1 MESKKVTKGYFIG
14 TLQYLQERFDFILQL
29 LAGAT
34 FGTMSWLQVLGGTM
48 GTIMQNSV
56 YAATV
61 DKVPGAVFWLT
72 SGIFFLAA
80 ILVL

>member
-1 MESKKVTKGYFIG
+1 MTKGYFIG
-14 TLQYLQERFDFILQL
+14 TLQYLQERLDFILLL

-61 DKVPGAVFWLT
+61 DKLPGAFFWLT
-72 SGIFFLAA
+72 SGIFFLSA
-80 ILVL
+80 ILIL